1 VLLIL
6 ALLFA
11 CDPDPETD
19 TDTGAGETDSEP
31 LPDDS
36 GDVSEDSSV
45 PDDTSDTSEE
55 LDTSEPDPVGATR
68 LVRHFPAADWATWG
82 GLTSVGDAHDLVA
95 TGQFSAIDLGA
106 AGGAQTSTP
115 GSGSFQIPD
124 GFIVRMNEFGVPN
137 AAARIN
143 GPSFESPGEAAV
155 AGDHVVVGFT
165 FGQSGWSGGYT
176 CTLDPGGPGEAT
188 LSTGVSAI
196 HPAIAAYDATLHHRW
211 SIHLA
216 GNAPLENYSWTPRVA
231 VRDDGTGCAAGYM
244 PGGAHFETA
253 SESWD
258 FSDGGAFGWFLAFDA
273 QGEAQDLRAW
283 IGPLR
288 PYAVVAEADGG
299 CLVLGDNAAPGLR
312 LETDLPETDLDPGAA
327 VSTRFLARWSSAS
340 GVNVLWKAPAEET
353 EEPLSRLRAL
363 PDGSVVVAGEV
374 RSRLDLP
381 GGRSLTGSFSNPTQ
395 FIARL
400 DLAQGTTVWAH
411 TWQGAFRGVSDIVP
425 LPDDSVAFAVA
436 FEGSL
441 AYDDGATS
449 IPFVVPPGQ
458 YGSLVSRVDPS
469 GAVRWARFARP
480 DQSGPDDYRVEVTG
494 LARTPNGELVA
505 SGFQWGN
512 AVFEHGDP
520 VPYPAPL
527 DLAEQAGFV
536 WWMSED

>member
-1 VLLIL
+1 MLLIL

-68 LVRHFPAADWATWG
+68 LVRHFPAAAWATWG
-82 GLTSVGDAHDLVA
+82 GLTSVGDAHDVLA
-95 TGQFSAIDLGA
+95 SGQFSAIDLGD
-106 AGGAQTSTP
+106 AGGPQTATP
-115 GSGSFQIPD
+115 GSGSFPIPD
-124 GFIVRMNEFGVPN
+124 GFIVRMNEFGDPK
-137 AAARIN
+137 AAARLN

-155 AGDHVVVGFT
+155 AGDHVVVGFN
-165 FGQSGWSGGYT
+165 FGQPGAAGGWT
-176 CTLDPGGPGEAT
+176 CTVDPGGTNEQQ
-188 LSTGVSAI
+188 LSTGSAAMHAGI
-196 HPAIAAYDATLHHRW
+196 VAYDASLHHRW
-211 SIHLA
+211 TVHLS
-216 GNAPLENYSWTPRVA
+216 GGSTFENYNWTPRVA
-231 VRDDGTGCAAGYM
+231 VRDDGTGCAAGYL
-244 PGGAHFETA
+244 PGNFTFETS

-258 FSDGGAFGWFLAFDA
+258 YSDAGSSGWVARFDANGAFV
-273 QGEAQDLRAW
+273 DLRTLA
-283 IGPLR
+283 GALR
-288 PYAVVAEADGG
+288 PYAVVAEADGS
-299 CLVLGDNAAPGLR
+299 CLLLGDNATPGLR
-312 LETDLPETDLDPGAA
+312 LESDDPTTDLDPGGDIA
-327 VSTRFLARWSSAS
+327 TRFLARLSPSS
-340 GVNVLWKAPAEET
+340 GWDLLWRAPARET
-353 EEPLSRLRAL
+353 EEPLTRLFAL
-363 PDGSVVVAGEV
+363 SDGSLVLAGEV
-374 RSRLDLP
+374 RDTLNLP
-381 GGRSLTGSFSNPTQ
+381 GGTDLLGSFANPTH
-395 FIARL
+395 FVARL
-400 DLAQGTTVWAH
+400 SPALDDTLWVH
-411 TWQGAFRGVSDIVP
+411 TWSGAFRPLTDLQV
-425 LPDDSVAFAVA
+425 LPDDSVALAVA

-441 AYDDGATS
+441 AYDDGATTT
-449 IPFVVPPGQ
+449 PFVVPPGQ